1 MYEMPHQHGNIFI
14 LLEGQKHFINDY
26 QEHFN
31 VIQKLNHAGNGC
43 WQQLE
48 LIWRE
53 TENKR
58 CSD

>member
-31 VIQKLNHAGNGC
+31 VIQKLNHTGKWVLATVRIN
-43 WQQLE
+43 LV
-48 LIWRE
+48 R
-53 TENKR
+53 N
-58 CSD
+58 